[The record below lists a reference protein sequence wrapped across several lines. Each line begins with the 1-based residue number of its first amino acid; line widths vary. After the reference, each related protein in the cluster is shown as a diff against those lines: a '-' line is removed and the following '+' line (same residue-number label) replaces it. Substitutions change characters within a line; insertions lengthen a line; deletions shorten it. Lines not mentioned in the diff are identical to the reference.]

1 MQDLKPILWRTT
13 SRLTLFALVGA
24 ILIVG
29 SYHSTR
35 QQIVHNEKM
44 TLLQTLNGLIPPSS
58 YDNDLVNDS
67 IEMENRA
74 FLGTAKPMTIY
85 RARKQKQAVAAIINS
100 IAPDG
105 YSGNIYLVVAVNYD
119 GTLAGVRVL
128 SHQETP
134 GLGDYVEERRSKW
147 ILGFN
152 QRSLNNPEEERWK
165 VKRDG
170 GVFDQFTGA
179 TITPRAVVKAVYKTL
194 LFYQQYRDT
203 IFMKKATN

>member
-1 MQDLKPILWRTT
+1 MQTLKPILWRTT
-13 SRLTLFALVGA
+13 SRLTLFAFVGA

-35 QQIVHNEKM
+35 QHIIHNEKM
-44 TLLQTLNGLIPPSS
+44 TLLQTLNGLIPPNS

-74 FLGTAKPMTIY
+74 FLGSSKPMTIY
-85 RARKQKQAVAAIINS
+85 RVRKQKQAVAAIINS
-100 IAPDG
+100 IAPDA

-152 QRSLNNPEEERWK
+152 QRSLNNPEEAAWK

-194 LFYQQYRDT
+194 LFYQQYRDA
-203 IFMKKATN
+203 IFVEKASK

>member
-1 MQDLKPILWRTT
+1 MQTLKLTLWRTT

-74 FLGTAKPMTIY
+74 FLGSSKPMTIY

-100 IAPDG
+100 IAPDA

-152 QRSLNNPEEERWK
+152 QRSLNNPEEAGWK

-194 LFYQQYRDT
+194 LFYQQYRDA
-203 IFMKKATN
+203 IFVGKTSN

>member
-1 MQDLKPILWRTT
+1 MQALKPTLWRTT
-13 SRLTLFALVGA
+13 SRLTLFTLVGA

-74 FLGTAKPMTIY
+74 FLGSAKPMTIY

-152 QRSLNNPEEERWK
+152 QRSLNNLEEAGWK

-194 LFYQQYRDT
+194 LFYQQYRDA
-203 IFMKKATN
+203 IFVDKVAN

>member
-1 MQDLKPILWRTT
+1 MQDLKPTLWRTT

-24 ILIVG
+24 ILIVS

-44 TLLQTLNGLIPPSS
+44 TLLQTLNGLIPPNN

-67 IEMENRA
+67 LEMENRA
-74 FLGTAKPMTIY
+74 FLGSSKPMTIY

-105 YSGNIYLVVAVNYD
+105 YSGNISLVVAVNYD

-194 LFYQQYRDT
+194 LFYQQYREA
-203 IFMKKATN
+203 IFAERMVH

>member
-1 MQDLKPILWRTT
+1 MQTLKLTLWRTT

-67 IEMENRA
+67 LEMENRA
-74 FLGTAKPMTIY
+74 FLGSSKPMTIY

-179 TITPRAVVKAVYKTL
+179 TITPRAVVKAVHKTL
-194 LFYQQYRDT
+194 LFYQQYRDAL
-203 IFMKKATN
+203 FVEKASH

>member
-1 MQDLKPILWRTT
+1 MQDLKPTLWRTT

-44 TLLQTLNGLIPPSS
+44 TLLQTLNGLIPPNN

-67 IEMENRA
+67 LEMENRA
-74 FLGTAKPMTIY
+74 FLGSSKPMTIY

-105 YSGNIYLVVAVNYD
+105 YSGNISLVVAVNYD

-194 LFYQQYRDT
+194 LFYQQYREA
-203 IFMKKATN
+203 IFVERIAH

>member
-1 MQDLKPILWRTT
+1 MQDLKSTLWRTT

-29 SYHSTR
+29 SYHSTH

-44 TLLQTLNGLIPPSS
+44 TLLQTLNGLIPQNS

-74 FLGTAKPMTIY
+74 FLGSSKPMTIY

-179 TITPRAVVKAVYKTL
+179 TITPRAVVKAVHKTL
-194 LFYQQYRDT
+194 LFYQQYRDAL
-203 IFMKKATN
+203 FVEKASH

>member
-1 MQDLKPILWRTT
+1 MQDLKSTLWRTT

-29 SYHSTR
+29 SYHSTH

-44 TLLQTLNGLIPPSS
+44 TLLQTLNGLIPQNS

-74 FLGTAKPMTIY
+74 FLGSSKPMTIY

-134 GLGDYVEERRSKW
+134 GLGDYVEARRSKW

-179 TITPRAVVKAVYKTL
+179 TITPRAVVKAVHKTL
-194 LFYQQYRDT
+194 LFYQQYRDAL
-203 IFMKKATN
+203 FVEKASH

>member
-44 TLLQTLNGLIPPSS
+44 TLLQTLNGLIPPNS

-74 FLGTAKPMTIY
+74 FLGSAKPMTIY

-152 QRSLNNPEEERWK
+152 QRSLNNPEEAGWK

-203 IFMKKATN
+203 IFMEKTAN

>member
-35 QQIVHNEKM
+35 QQIVHNEKI
-44 TLLQTLNGLIPPSS
+44 TLLQTLNGLIPSNS

-74 FLGTAKPMTIY
+74 FLGSAKPMTIY

-152 QRSLNNPEEERWK
+152 QRSLNNPEEAGWK

-203 IFMKKATN
+203 IFMEKTAN